1 METAHSRMVRS
12 TRCRVGRGRMHRKRY
27 EHAARWNLVT
37 GLVVMVLAAS
47 SKEITFANSTTNSTE
62 CDVPTSCGENG
73 QVHPFNPCEC
83 ECDEGWVTNMRQDVL
98 SPNMQWCD
106 VRKEL
111 QDANNDREHSSSG
124 NATSNNTHIPRPS
137 SASQTSLIE
146 TALHPGK
153 QCSCQVSDEKRVSY
167 LLTKKSESP
176 SFHTSLGGD
185 RLHCVLHCCLLQ
197 LR

>member
-1 METAHSRMVRS
+1 MGSENRCCDSKDRMRWRRYTNAYGWRRTVGLIAMAAVISS
-12 TRCRVGRGRMHRKRY
+12 TRS
-27 EHAARWNLVT
+27 
-37 GLVVMVLAAS
+37 VLAQS
-47 SKEITFANSTTNSTE
+47 IANSTACAIT
-62 CDVPTSCGENG
+62 PICGENG
-73 QVHPFNPCEC
+73 QVHPLNPCEC
-83 ECDEGWVTNMRQDVL
+83 ECDEGWVTNVKQDVL
-98 SPNMQWCD
+98 SPDKRWCN

-111 QDANNDREHSSSG
+111 QDANSDREHSSSE
-124 NATSNNTHIPRPS
+124 NSTSNNTHVPRPS

-153 QCSCQVSDEKRVSY
+153 QCSCQVSDEKRASY